1 MPVPVTSVVI
11 PAYRAWETL
20 PLVLDALFHQVA
32 GRNDREVIV
41 VESSADGRA
50 RAVAGRWPWA
60 RLIILDRRASVGE
73 ARNIGVRHA
82 RGSLLAFLD
91 ADAVP
96 SSNWLDELEQALTP
110 EMEMVGGRSSTAAP
124 GAPCPPQLT
133 SLSCSNGPPRGL
145 TRFCTQPAGICSLV
159 EKHSKPREASWRTR
173 TGRTRC

>member
-110 EMEMVGGRSSTAAP
+110 EMEMVGGAILNGRPRSPVSAA
-124 GAPCPPQLT
+124 AHILELLEWT
-133 SLSCSNGPPRGL
+133 PPRPDPL
-145 TRFCTQPAGICSLV
+145 LHAAGGNLLV
-159 EKHSKPREASWRTR
+159 SREAFEAA
-173 TGRTRC
+173 